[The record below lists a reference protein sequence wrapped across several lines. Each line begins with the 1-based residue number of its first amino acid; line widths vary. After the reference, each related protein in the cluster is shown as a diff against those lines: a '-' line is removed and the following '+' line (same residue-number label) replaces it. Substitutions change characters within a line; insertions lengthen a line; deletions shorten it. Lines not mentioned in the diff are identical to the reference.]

1 MTGHALQLADI
12 ASVMEVAATQADGA
26 ATFRA
31 VEALARRVLGF
42 RLFTAMRNIEAT
54 AEVERLH
61 SSDVAA
67 YPVGGRKRKEGTR
80 WGEQVLDR
88 GEVFLARNRE
98 ELRDA
103 FPDYELIFSLGISA
117 ILNVPIRHGGRCIG
131 TMNLCGDEGQYGE
144 ADIAAAKVLAALLVP
159 AVLG

>member
-1 MTGHALQLADI
+1 MMSKQTLTLADV
-12 ASVMEVAATQADGA
+12 ASVMDVSAAQDAA

-31 VEALARRVLGF
+31 VEALARRTVGF
-42 RLFTAMRNIEAT
+42 RLFTVMRNLDAT

-61 SSDVAA
+61 SSDTAA
-67 YPVGGRKRKEGTR
+67 YPVGGRKYKEGTR

-88 GEVFLARNRE
+88 GEVFLARNRA

-117 ILNVPIRHGGRCIG
+117 ILNVPIRHAGRCIG
-131 TMNLCGDEGQYGE
+131 TMNLCGNEGQYGE
-144 ADIAAAKVLAALLVP
+144 ADIATAKVLAGLLVP
-159 AVLG
+159 AVLV